1 MGGLGKNIPVKT
13 ISKEKLSKGLNIIEL
28 IFQNGLVSSKSEVRR
43 ILKNNGIRVNDNVI
57 NNEKKIIN
65 MENVSKDNS
74 IKLSI
79 GKKNHLKV
87 KII

>member
-1 MGGLGKNIPVKT
+1 
-13 ISKEKLSKGLNIIEL
+13 
-28 IFQNGLVSSKSEVRR
+28 
-43 ILKNNGIRVNDNVI
+43 
-57 NNEKKIIN
+57 

-74 IKLSI
+74 IKLSV